1 MALLRQRD
9 FLLLFVGQGVSRLGD
24 GLYTAVVVW
33 LAWTL
38 SHDPSAVA
46 LVTTAA
52 YAPAFLA
59 TLIGASYA
67 DRYDRRRLMIATD
80 LARAAVVA
88 LAPILLALGALNLTL
103 LGIGVALLALIGAP
117 FSPARNAIVP
127 QIAPPGRLLE
137 ANGLL

>member
-38 SHDPSAVA
+38 THDPTAVA

-59 TLIGASYA
+59 TLIGAV
-67 DRYDRRRLMIATD
+67 
-80 LARAAVVA
+80 LARAAVVSF
-88 LAPILLALGALNLTL
+88 APILLALGELNLTL
-103 LGIGVALLALIGAP
+103 LTIGVALLAIIGAP
-117 FSPARNAIVP
+117 FSPARNAI
-127 QIAPPGRLLE
+127 
-137 ANGLL
+137 

>member
-38 SHDPSAVA
+38 THDPSAVA

-59 TLIGASYA
+59 TPW
-67 DRYDRRRLMIATD
+67 DRRFSSS
-80 LARAAVVA
+80 
-88 LAPILLALGALNLTL
+88 LGALLTGNVMIYAFGVTWLAHNLHVNTAK
-103 LGIGVALLALIGAP
+103 ALEYGLYPFVPGDLIKLYLAAAVLPTAWRYAG
-117 FSPARNAIVP
+117 RNK
-127 QIAPPGRLLE
+127 
-137 ANGLL
+137 